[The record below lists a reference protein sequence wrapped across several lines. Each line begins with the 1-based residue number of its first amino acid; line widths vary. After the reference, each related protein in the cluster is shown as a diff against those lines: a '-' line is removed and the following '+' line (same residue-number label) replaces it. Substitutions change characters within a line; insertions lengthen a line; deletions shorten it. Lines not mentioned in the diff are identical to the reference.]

1 MPELTLL
8 DAIQQAL
15 DEELARDERVILLG
29 QDIGARGGVFRATQG
44 LLEKYGEKRVMDSP
58 LAEASLVGVAIGAAL
73 AGQRP
78 VCEIQFADALPA
90 AFNQIVN
97 EAARISYRSNGE
109 WSAPLVIRAPYGGG
123 VSGGLYHS
131 QSVEAFFAHVPGL
144 KVVVPSTPRDAKG
157 LLKAAV
163 RDPGPVLFLE
173 PKKGYRAIKGDVP
186 EGDFVVPLGPAHV
199 SRAGGQLSVFAYGW
213 AHHLCLQA
221 AGAVAAEGID
231 AEVIDLRTLYP
242 LDQETILTSVRKT
255 GRALVV
261 YEDNRTLGYGAEVA
275 ALIGEGAFADLDA
288 PVRRL
293 AAPDVPA
300 MPYGQQEQDWFMLNP
315 EKIAAAMRELAVY

>member
-1 MPELTLL
+1 MPELTLV
-8 DAIQQAL
+8 DAIHQAL

-44 LLEKYGEKRVMDSP
+44 LLEKYGEKRVIDSP

-78 VCEIQFADALPA
+78 VCEIQFADALQA

-97 EAARISYRSNGE
+97 EATRISYRSAGE
-109 WSAPLVIRAPYGGG
+109 WSVPLVIRAPYGGG

-131 QSVEAFFAHVPGL
+131 QSVESFFAHVPGL
-144 KVVVPSTPRDAKG
+144 KVVIPSNPRDAKG
-157 LLKAAV
+157 LLKSAV

-173 PKKGYRAIKGDVP
+173 PKKGYRTIKGDVP
-186 EGDFVVPLGPAHV
+186 EGDFTVPIGPARI
-199 SRAGGQLSVFAYGW
+199 SRAGQQISVMAYGLM
-213 AHHLCLQA
+213 HHYCLQA
-221 AGAVAAEGID
+221 AEALASENID

-242 LDQETILTSVRKT
+242 IDQETILASVRKT
-255 GRALVV
+255 GRALIVH
-261 YEDNRTLGYGAEVA
+261 EDNLTLGYGAEVA
-275 ALIGEGAFADLDA
+275 ALIAQEAFSNLDA
-288 PVRRL
+288 PIHRL

-300 MPYGQQEQDWFMLNP
+300 MPFGQAEQDWFMLNP
-315 EKIAAAMRELAVY
+315 EKIAAAIRELANY